1 MEKALGGLQ
10 ARLSNSK
17 FVDNAAP
24 AVVEEV
30 KQQQVRALY
39 PRLRLGLTSH
49 GQICLEQV
57 PRSSLLQAGTMY

>member
-10 ARLSNSK
+10 ARLSNKK

-30 KQQQVRALY
+30 KQQQVRPPPPPPPTPSCPANACVSW
-39 PRLRLGLTSH
+39 PRLVMSRYGIL
-49 GQICLEQV
+49 
-57 PRSSLLQAGTMY
+57 A